1 MTAASSV
8 APATPARRRR
18 DMSFEGRQARLA
30 YILLVPTFIVLV
42 LVAFYPL
49 VRTFSASFTDEPFA
63 HPGAVVHNIGLQNY
77 QELLSVQI
85 VALPGDTKLI
95 DVLPTCSLPDCY
107 YQPAGQFTLFGNKY
121 AIVATDPDFIASVS
135 NTLIFTIISVFL
147 ELTLGLGVAMV
158 VSSKF
163 RGRGALRTAMLVPW
177 AIPTVVS
184 TLMWKYILKDNSS
197 GVLNDILVNKLH
209 LISSSQAWITNFQ
222 IPSIIMIDVWKTIP
236 FMALLLLAGLQTIP
250 EDVYE
255 AASVDG
261 ATGWEAF
268 IRITLPLLRP
278 TILLALI
285 FRTLDALR
293 AFDVFQV
300 LFGYNLPSMATYN
313 QQKLIGSQM
322 YGYASAVGVIIFV
335 MLFIFTIIYMTVLR
349 VDTD

>member
-1 MTAASSV
+1 MTAVPTVVPA
-8 APATPARRRR
+8 APVRRRR
-18 DMSFEGRQARLA
+18 EVGLEGRQTRLA
-30 YILLVPTFIVLV
+30 LILLIPTFIVLL

-49 VRTFSASFTDEPFA
+49 GRTFFASFTDEPFA
-63 HPGAVVHNIGLQNY
+63 HPGVPINYVGLQNY
-77 QELLSVQI
+77 QELMSVQI
-85 VALPGDTKLI
+85 VPLPGDTKLI
-95 DVLPTCSLPDCY
+95 DVLPTCSLPNCY
-107 YQPAGQFTLFGNKY
+107 YQSAGQFSLFGNKY
-121 AIVATDPDFIASVS
+121 AIVATDPDFISSVS
-135 NTLIFTIISVFL
+135 NTLIFTLISVFL

-158 VSSKF
+158 VSTKF

-209 LISSSQAWITNFQ
+209 LLSASQAWTTNFQ

-261 ATGWEAF
+261 ATAWNQF
-268 IRITLPLLRP
+268 VSITLPLLRP

-300 LFGYNLPSMATYN
+300 LFGYNLRSMATYN
-313 QQKLIGSQM
+313 QEKLIGSQQ
-322 YGYASAVGVIIFV
+322 YGYASAVGVIIFAV
-335 MLFIFTIIYMTVLR
+335 LFVFTIIYMTFLR
-349 VDTD
+349 VESD